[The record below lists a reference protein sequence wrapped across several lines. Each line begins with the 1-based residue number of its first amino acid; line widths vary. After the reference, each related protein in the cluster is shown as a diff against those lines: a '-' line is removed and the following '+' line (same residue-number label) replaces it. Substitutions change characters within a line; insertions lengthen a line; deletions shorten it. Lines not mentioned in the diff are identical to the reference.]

1 MITGDPD
8 PATNLKL
15 VGLAH
20 ARHEVCLAT
29 PSIYGKIEY
38 RLDTVYLEISFRN

>member
-29 PSIYGKIEY
+29 PSIYGKIY
-38 RLDTVYLEISFRN
+38 IWKSRLETKFRKL